1 MPIVE
6 GPFQNF
12 AGVQFPFGWEI
23 IREHNWLD
31 GGAEAYIQLFP
42 QAPTLFTS
50 IFSPTHR
57 FDFITDPKCGGFS
70 RGHHYVYMRRVLPPT
85 PTGWQVTVDSRGVGS
100 LYDSLPDDWR
110 ASQGP
115 TCKLWLNGE
124 QQEED
129 GIKRF
134 LIFRRR
140 FSQQDNLL
148 NSACATG
155 YRPIGG
161 DITPTLRGLPVE
173 VDISPEGGN
182 LDLLVSSTF
191 TLNYENLV
199 DTQAS
204 EGWPIL
210 DILDNPSARLAYRPD
225 TAGHLVNDKGARPGA
240 YVELDIRIR
249 RKPGKTVT
257 P

>member
-1 MPIVE
+1 MPVVE
-6 GPFQNF
+6 GPYQNL

-31 GGAEAYIQLFP
+31 AGAEAYVELFP

-85 PTGWQVTVDSRGVGS
+85 PTGWQVTVDSRGFGS
-100 LYDSLPDDWR
+100 RYQNLPDDGE
-110 ASQGP
+110 ASAGP
-115 TCKLWLNGE
+115 HCFLWLNGE
-124 QQEED
+124 QEEED
-129 GIKRF
+129 GLDSF
-134 LIFRRR
+134 SIFTRL
-140 FSQQDNLL
+140 FAQVEFGA
-148 NSACATG
+148 SACATG
-155 YRPIGG
+155 FFPIGG
-161 DITPTLRGLPVE
+161 DSGRGFPAD

-182 LDLLVSSTF
+182 LDLLVNSTF
-191 TLNYENLV
+191 NRNYGNGV
-199 DTQAS
+199 DTQKN
-204 EGWPIL
+204 EGWPDL
-210 DILDNPSARLAYRPD
+210 DIFENPSARLAYRPE
-225 TAGHLVNDKGARPGA
+225 TGGEVVTDKGARPGA